1 MTSKLTLLHAC
12 DYRRERWRNQQG
24 WTREILRV
32 PDEDAFHWRVSIA
45 EITQDTLFSP
55 YLGYRRAQVLL
66 QGGVMHLGFVDG
78 RRMQL
83 EPPHGQA
90 QFDGDDVAA
99 CHLPDGPVQVFNAIW
114 NPQQVQLQLLH
125 RPFVGTVLFPYAVGV
140 CWLIHL
146 LSGRAS
152 SHGTHALELNPGDS
166 LLLQP
171 AQGDRVVMDGH
182 GEALLLRVSGA
193 TAPTSWELTVPLT
206 EPPVAP
212 SVDPSKT

>member
-1 MTSKLTLLHAC
+1 MPSKLTLLHAC

-32 PDEDAFHWRVSIA
+32 PDQDAFHWRISIA

-55 YLGYRRAQVLL
+55 YLGYCRAQVLL
-66 QGGVMHLGFVDG
+66 HGQGLHLGFVDG

-125 RPFVGTVLFPYAVGV
+125 RPLVGTVVFPHLEGV
-140 CWLIHL
+140 QWFMHMLGGHARL
-146 LSGRAS
+146 QGAHAHELS
-152 SHGTHALELNPGDS
+152 LGDS
-166 LLLQP
+166 LVLQT
-171 AQGDRVVMDGH
+171 AEGERIAMDGQ
-182 GEALLLRVSGA
+182 GEALLLRIVETS
-193 TAPTSWELTVPLT
+193 APTPSELMALIT
-206 EPPVAP
+206 PPTT
-212 SVDPSKT
+212 DPSQT